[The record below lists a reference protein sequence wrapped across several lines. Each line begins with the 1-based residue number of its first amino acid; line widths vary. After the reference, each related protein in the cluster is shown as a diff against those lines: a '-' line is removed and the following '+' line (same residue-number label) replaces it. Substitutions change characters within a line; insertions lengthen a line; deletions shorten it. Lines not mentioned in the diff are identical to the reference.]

1 VFSLALALFDHLG
14 RLLGKLVKQLGR
26 AVTFRGSPIELLR
39 KLPMDRATVKSIS
52 LLRPRALFHR
62 SRTVIVGVVGHGR
75 QNEHASR

>member
-1 VFSLALALFDHLG
+1 
-14 RLLGKLVKQLGR
+14 
-26 AVTFRGSPIELLR
+26 
-39 KLPMDRATVKSIS
+39 